1 MWEWI
6 VMAGLLV
13 GFVILMPWAIGS
25 MRNSQRKSG
34 AGGMGSAFL
43 EMQAFIA
50 PSTEHLIEARA
61 EKAIE
66 VAGDADPETPQKPA
80 ALSSPVAKDGPMPA
94 QRL

>member
-6 VMAGLLV
+6 VMAGLLA
-13 GFVILMPWAIGS
+13 GFVIFMPWAIGS

-61 EKAIE
+61 EKAVE
-66 VAGDADPETPQKPA
+66 VAGDADPDNPQKPA
-80 ALSSPVAKDGPMPA
+80 ALSSPTKRSGDRGRGRA
-94 QRL
+94 

>member
-6 VMAGLLV
+6 VMAGLLA

-25 MRNSQRKSG
+25 MRDSQRKSG

-50 PSTEHLIEARA
+50 PSTEHLIEARE
-61 EKAIE
+61 EKLVE
-66 VAGDADPETPQKPA
+66 VAGDADPNEPDGGNVG
-80 ALSSPVAKDGPMPA
+80 ALSSPIFASLRRG
-94 QRL
+94 

>member
-13 GFVILMPWAIGS
+13 GFVFVMPWAVRS
-25 MRNSQRKSG
+25 MRNSRRKSG
-34 AGGMGSAFL
+34 AGGMGGAFL

-61 EKAIE
+61 EKAVE
-66 VAGDADPETPQKPA
+66 VAGDADPERT
-80 ALSSPVAKDGPMPA
+80 SAK
-94 QRL
+94 